1 MSVDSWIL
9 DLLPVENSYCFC
21 SHDMLFTSGTCGRV
35 LAHCHILEDDG
46 SKHWK
51 NNNDWTWRAVCLHL
65 KPISLLLVIVDCQT
79 REGVTLLCHKFNN
92 GGLEFGPIVIPSKT
106 CMHWCS
112 ASSCPTRQQDS
123 WWKRWDHALD
133 SFMSSQVKN
142 WRLVLAGTMK
152 QSGGKGWHRI
162 RVRGQGKGKCGAGQL
177 LLTVETK
184 TGEIYRGTGDT
195 CFLWCFSKY
204 HSQSYRRI

>member
-1 MSVDSWIL
+1 MASRWKFSKVSSPRWCDECRQL

-21 SHDMLFTSGTCGRV
+21 SHHDMLFTSGTCGRV

-92 GGLEFGPIVIPSKT
+92 RGLEFGPVVIPSNT
-106 CMHWCS
+106 CIGARAVVLPGS
-112 ASSCPTRQQDS
+112 
-123 WWKRWDHALD
+123 KILD
-133 SFMSSQVKN
+133 ENVEIMP
-142 WRLVLAGTMK
+142 LTHVLP
-152 QSGGKGWHRI
+152 SEE
-162 RVRGQGKGKCGAGQL
+162 
-177 LLTVETK
+177 LTV
-184 TGEIYRGTGDT
+184 GTWHGSPAEKVDIEYGSK
-195 CFLWCFSKY
+195 FS
-204 HSQSYRRI
+204 S